1 MLLYVRRFRTGGA
14 ELGRHLRSASHRALI
29 AAIVEARKAAGM
41 SQREF
46 ARKLNRSS
54 NFVWR
59 IEAGERQV
67 NVLEFFE
74 IAKAAGQSPETLM
87 RRVIRGVY
95 TIKR

>member
-1 MLLYVRRFRTGGA
+1 MD
-14 ELGRHLRSASHRALI
+14 RHLRSPRHRALI
-29 AAIVEARKAAGM
+29 AAIVEARQGTGL

-46 ARKLNRSS
+46 AKKLKRSN

-74 IAKAAGQSPETLM
+74 IAKAAGTQPDALV
-87 RRVIRGVY
+87 RRVMQLAP
-95 TIKR
+95 

>member
-1 MLLYVRRFRTGGA
+1 
-14 ELGRHLRSASHRALI
+14 LI
-29 AAIVEARKAAGM
+29 AAIVEARQGTGL

-46 ARKLNRSS
+46 AKKLKRSN

-74 IAKAAGQSPETLM
+74 IAKAAGTQPDALV
-87 RRVIRGVY
+87 RRVMQLAP
-95 TIKR
+95 